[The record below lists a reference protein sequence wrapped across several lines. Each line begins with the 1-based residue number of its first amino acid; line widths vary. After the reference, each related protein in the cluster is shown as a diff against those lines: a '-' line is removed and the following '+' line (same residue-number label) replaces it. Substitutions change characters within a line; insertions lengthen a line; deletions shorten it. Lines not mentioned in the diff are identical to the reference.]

1 MTDNTNV
8 HLYISPTLHAG
19 ILCGVIVIADQL
31 KPEASGTVI
40 ALRQMGIRVCML
52 TGDNRRTANAIAERV
67 CLGPNY
73 FDSHIYQVA

>member
-1 MTDNTNV
+1 MTDNINA
-8 HLYISPTLHAG
+8 HLYITQTLLAG

-40 ALRQMGIRVCML
+40 ALRQMGIKVCML

-67 CLGPNY
+67 CLGWKY
-73 FDSHIYQVA
+73 FNSHIYQVA